1 MGRVC
6 LFPAD
11 CAHDTNIT
19 PRPVLVNVSSW
30 RCIIGFAMSFRATT
44 WVEERGF
51 LGSFAIYAGV
61 LAALACFLPVIY
73 LFGKR
78 IRQWT
83 AGTVKNEQTQVEKK
97 GSYMEY

>member
-1 MGRVC
+1 
-6 LFPAD
+6 
-11 CAHDTNIT
+11 
-19 PRPVLVNVSSW
+19 
-30 RCIIGFAMSFRATT
+30 MSFRATT

-61 LAALACFLPVIY
+61 LAVLACFLPVMY

-83 AGTVKNEQTQVEKK
+83 AGTVESQQMPVEKK